1 MPTTFLNP
9 EGIAKPVGYTHV
21 ANVSGTLVFIAG
33 QVALDPHGNLVGFG
47 DFRKQTE
54 QVYKNLETALKAAGA
69 EFKDVAKMNIYVLDT
84 AELPALREIRD
95 RYVNTANPPVSTL
108 VGVVRLARAEFL
120 VEIEA
125 VAVLP

>member
-9 EGIAKPVGYTHV
+9 EGISKPMGYTHV
-21 ANVSGTLVFIAG
+21 AKVSGAMVFIAG
-33 QVALDPHGNLVGFG
+33 QVALDAQGNLVGFD
-47 DFRKQTE
+47 DFRQQTE
-54 QVYKNLETALKAAGA
+54 QVFRNLATALKAAGA

-84 AELPALREIRD
+84 SELATLREIRD
-95 RYVNTANPPVSTL
+95 RFVNTANPPVSTL
-108 VGVVRLARAEFL
+108 VGVTRLARAEFL